1 MTDFRGR
8 IIERETSSRGRD
20 CTISA
25 VQSNIRVDEE
35 ASTSD
40 FRFLSAL
47 KRRVMFL

>member
-1 MTDFRGR
+1 MTDFRGQ